1 MPRFFSGDEL
11 GNIKAL
17 TYLPASKADSKVTVV
32 TLYDGS
38 GKGKHRAVQKLAVS
52 TSPTDGQ
59 LVRVQTILCETVLSL
74 TDLEEKLVVACAD
87 GSASVSQLKPEGLEP
102 LREWTESRLS
112 PGQKCIGLA
121 ASSAYVVHDPS
132 VSQLSKS
139 SIKFDS

>member
-17 TYLPASKADSKVTVV
+17 TYPPASKADSKATVV

-38 GKGKHRAVQKLAVS
+38 GKGKHRAVQKMAVS
-52 TSPTDGQ
+52 TSSTDRQ
-59 LVRVQTILCETVLSL
+59 LVRLPNRLPLTVLSL

-102 LREWTESRLS
+102 IREWTERRLS
-112 PGQKCIGLA
+112 PGQKYIGLA
-121 ASSAYVVHDPS
+121 ATSAYVIHDLRSRISLNHESDP
-132 VSQLSKS
+132 
-139 SIKFDS
+139 